1 MRSIVGLLLFALA
14 WGLSATF
21 LYDHWR
27 DKEGQQLE
35 EQATVLAVTYRAS
48 IEMYRL
54 ATEILFEEL
63 ILHDEVVETFAQG
76 VRSTGATRDR
86 ARGKLYR
93 LLSPT
98 YAQLRERGIRQM
110 QFHTATGHSFLRFH
124 APDKCEDPLFE
135 ARPTVRLANTERRAV
150 SGFEAGRIATGFR
163 YVFPVFLGE
172 DHLGS
177 METSVT
183 FPSIRAAMSD
193 IDSRSEYALVLRREH
208 VDEVLFDGQ
217 RPLYETSSLHD
228 DFLVE
233 DPGLDFLGSPPP
245 TASVR
250 EFDRQLSTLPRVQK
264 GMAAGES
271 FTVSLSTASGDW
283 AVSFLPIR
291 DILDRQAAYVVA
303 YTKAPFAAA
312 LRNEFYLN
320 MGLLTLVFFAFIWFT
335 RGLLRSGARLQLEK
349 QQLQTITDTIADG
362 LYVMDVQGVISRVN
376 PAFSELLGYRAEE
389 IVGQV
394 GHQRFHVHGD
404 GIPRQHP
411 AECPVFSAIG
421 RGQGYVGEEL
431 FRRKDGGLLTVEI
444 SCQLMRAEGVTI
456 GAVAAFRDISKR
468 KANDERIR
476 YLAQYDTLTNLPNR
490 TLLLDRLQQ
499 AIAVAQR
506 EEEYFA
512 ILFLD
517 IDNFKNIND
526 SLGHMIGDQLLQQ
539 VAARLTDC
547 VRGSDTVSR
556 QGGDEFIIIL
566 RQIRETA
573 DPVQIARKILTS
585 MALVPFTIEGQEL
598 RVTTSI
604 GIALYPEDGADS
616 ATLIKNADAAMYH
629 AKKLGRNNYQF
640 FTADLNARAHQRLLL
655 ENSLRRA
662 LESQELF
669 LHYQPLVDLESGRI
683 LGVEALL
690 RWRHPELG
698 LVPPEQFIPV
708 AEECGLISSIGE
720 WVIREACRQNK
731 AWQDAGLPPVH
742 VAVNLSPLQFRQQNL
757 EVIILQALEE
767 SGLAAAYLE
776 IEITENLLMSI
787 ADQTVP
793 LLRRFKEMGMRISI
807 DDFGTGYSSL
817 SYLKHF
823 PIDKLKI
830 DRSFVRDVSSDP
842 DDAAIASAI
851 IAMAHRL
858 RLKVLAEGV
867 ETMEQRHF
875 FLQEGCNE
883 AQGYYYSRP
892 LPADEVEGLLRSG
905 RPLPVSPEDPTMS
918 SDLCP
923 PAGSS
928 LTISAPAITP

>member
-1 MRSIVGLLLFALA
+1 MRLLAGLFLFVLA

-21 LYDHWR
+21 LHDHWR

-35 EQATVLAVTYRAS
+35 EQANVLAVTYRAS

-63 ILHDEVVETFAQG
+63 ILHDEFVETFAQG
-76 VRSTGATRDR
+76 VQSTGATRDR

-98 YAQLRERGIRQM
+98 YAQLKERGIRQLH
-110 QFHTATGHSFLRFH
+110 FHTASGHSFLRFH

-135 ARPTVRLANTERRAV
+135 VRPTVRLANTERRAI
-150 SGFEAGRIATGFR
+150 SGFEAGRIVSGFR
-163 YVFPVFLGE
+163 YVFPVFHGE
-172 DHLGS
+172 EHLGS

-183 FPSIRAAMSD
+183 FRSIREAMTD
-193 IDSRSEYALVLRREH
+193 IDPRSEYALVLRRDQVE
-208 VDEVLFDGQ
+208 EVLFDDQ
-217 RPLYETSSLHD
+217 RSLYEISPLHD

-233 DPGLDFLGSPPP
+233 DPRLRFLDSPLPP
-245 TASVR
+245 SATAR
-250 EFDRQLSTLPRVQK
+250 ELDGQLSSLPRVQK

-283 AVSFLPIR
+283 AVSFMPIR

-303 YTKAPFAAA
+303 YTRAPFVAA
-312 LRNEFYLN
+312 LRNEFYRN
-320 MGLLTLVFFAFIWFT
+320 MGFLTLVLFTFTWFT
-335 RGLLRSGARLQLEK
+335 RGLLRSGARLQQEK

-362 LYVMDVQGVISRVN
+362 LYVMDVHGVINRVN

-404 GIPRQHP
+404 GISRQHP

-456 GAVAAFRDISKR
+456 GAVAAFRDISER

-526 SLGHMIGDQLLQQ
+526 SLGHLIGDQLLQQ
-539 VAARLTDC
+539 MAARLIDC

-556 QGGDEFIIIL
+556 QGGDEFIIIV

-573 DPVQIARKILTS
+573 DPVQIARKILVA
-585 MALVPFTIEGQEL
+585 MALPFTIEGQEL
-598 RVTTSI
+598 RVTVSI
-604 GIALYPEDGADS
+604 GIALYPDDGPGS

-640 FTADLNARAHQRLLL
+640 FTADLNARAHQRLVM

-662 LESQELF
+662 LENREFF
-669 LHYQPLVDLESGRI
+669 LHYQPLVDLESGQI
-683 LGVEALL
+683 FGAEALL
-690 RWRHPELG
+690 RWLHPELG
-698 LVPPEQFIPV
+698 LVPPEDYVPI
-708 AEECGLISSIGE
+708 AEECGLILPLGE

-731 AWQDAGLPPVH
+731 AWQDAGLPPVQ

-757 EVIILQALEE
+757 EEIIIQALEE
-767 SGLAAAYLE
+767 SGLAATYLG
-776 IEITENLLMSI
+776 IEITENLLMSTE
-787 ADQTVP
+787 DQTVP
-793 LLRRFKEMGMRISI
+793 FLRRFKELGLRISI

-823 PIDKLKI
+823 PVDKLKI

-867 ETMEQRHF
+867 ETIEQRN
-875 FLQEGCNE
+875 FLLREGCNE
-883 AQGYYYSRP
+883 AQGFYFSRP
-892 LPADEVEGLLRSG
+892 LPAAEMAALLRNGESL
-905 RPLPVSPEDPTMS
+905 PLPAGRDSLP
-918 SDLCP
+918 SDLYS

-928 LTISAPAITP
+928 LASSASLITQ

>member
-1 MRSIVGLLLFALA
+1 MRLIVGLFLFVLA

-21 LYDHWR
+21 LYNHWQ

-35 EQATVLAVTYRAS
+35 ENVTVLAVTYRAS

-54 ATEILFEEL
+54 ATEILFEEMVL
-63 ILHDEVVETFAQG
+63 DDEVVETFARG
-76 VRSTGATRDR
+76 VHSTGATRDR

-93 LLSPT
+93 LLAPS
-98 YAQLRERGIRQM
+98 YAQLKERGIRQM
-110 QFHTATGHSFLRFH
+110 HFHTASGHSFLRFH

-135 ARPTVRLANTERRAV
+135 ARPTVRLANTERREV
-150 SGFEAGRIATGFR
+150 SGFEAGKSVSGFR
-163 YVFPVFLGE
+163 YVYPVFRGE
-172 DHLGS
+172 EHLGS

-183 FPSIRAAMSD
+183 FRSIREAMTD
-193 IDSRSEYALVLRREH
+193 LDPRSEYVLVLRREQ
-208 VDEVLFDGQ
+208 VEEILFDGK
-217 RPLYETSSLHD
+217 RSLYETSPLHD
-228 DFLVE
+228 SFLVE
-233 DPGLDFLGSPPP
+233 DPRLLFFDSPPP
-245 TASVR
+245 PSATVR
-250 EFDRQLSTLPRVQK
+250 ELDGPLSRLPRVQK

-271 FTVSLSTASGDW
+271 FTVSQSTASGDW

-291 DILDRQAAYVVA
+291 DILDRPAAYVVA
-303 YTKAPFAAA
+303 YARAPFVAA
-312 LRNEFYLN
+312 LRHEFYLN
-320 MGLLTLVFFAFIWFT
+320 MGLLTLVLSAFTWFT
-335 RGLLRSGARLQLEK
+335 RGLLRSGAKLQQEK

-362 LYVMDVQGVISRVN
+362 LYVMDVHGKINRVN

-389 IVGQV
+389 VVGQV

-411 AECPVFSAIG
+411 AECPVFSAIE

-456 GAVAAFRDISKR
+456 GAVAAFRDISER

-517 IDNFKNIND
+517 VDNFKNIND
-526 SLGHMIGDQLLQQ
+526 SLGHLVGDQLLQQ
-539 VAARLTDC
+539 MAARLIDC

-556 QGGDEFIIIL
+556 QGGDEFIIIV
-566 RQIRETA
+566 RQIRESA
-573 DPVQIARKILTS
+573 DPVQISRKIFAA
-585 MALVPFTIEGQEL
+585 MALPFSIEGQEL
-598 RVTTSI
+598 RVTASI
-604 GIALYPEDGADS
+604 GIALYPEDGLDS

-640 FTADLNARAHQRLLL
+640 FTADLNASAHQRLVL
-655 ENSLRRA
+655 ENRLRCA
-662 LESQELF
+662 LENREFF

-683 LGVEALL
+683 FGAEALL
-690 RWRHPELG
+690 RWLHPELG
-698 LVPPEQFIPV
+698 LVPPEEFIPV
-708 AEECGLISSIGE
+708 AEECGLILPLGE

-731 AWQDAGLPPVH
+731 AWQDAGLPPVQ

-757 EVIILQALEE
+757 EAIITQALEE
-767 SGLAAAYLE
+767 SGLAATYLE
-776 IEITENLLMSI
+776 IEITENLLMSSE
-787 ADQTVP
+787 DQTVP
-793 LLRRFKEMGMRISI
+793 LLRRFKEMGLRISI
-807 DDFGTGYSSL
+807 DDFGIGYSSL

-823 PIDKLKI
+823 PVDKLKI

-867 ETMEQRHF
+867 ETIDQRN
-875 FLQEGCNE
+875 FLLREGCNE
-883 AQGYYYSRP
+883 AQGFHYSRP
-892 LPADEVEGLLRSG
+892 LPAAEMAVLLRSG
-905 RPLPVSPEDPTMS
+905 LPLPQTPVDPDLSPRAD
-918 SDLCP
+918 
-923 PAGSS
+923 SS
-928 LTISAPAITP
+928 LLSSAPVVTP

>member
-1 MRSIVGLLLFALA
+1 MRLLAGLFLFVLA

-21 LYDHWR
+21 LHDHWR

-63 ILHDEVVETFAQG
+63 ILHDEFVETFAQG
-76 VRSTGATRDR
+76 VQSTGATRDR

-98 YAQLRERGIRQM
+98 YAQLKERGIRQLH
-110 QFHTATGHSFLRFH
+110 FHTASGHSFLRFH
-124 APDKCEDPLFE
+124 APDRCEDPLFE
-135 ARPTVRLANTERRAV
+135 VRPTVRLANTERRAI
-150 SGFEAGRIATGFR
+150 SGFEAGRIVSGFR
-163 YVFPVFLGE
+163 YVFPVFHGE
-172 DHLGS
+172 EHLGS

-183 FPSIRAAMSD
+183 FRSIREAMTD
-193 IDSRSEYALVLRREH
+193 IDPRSEYALVLRREQ
-208 VDEVLFDGQ
+208 VEEVLFEDQ
-217 RPLYETSSLHD
+217 RSLYEISPLHD

-233 DPGLDFLGSPPP
+233 DPRLRFLDSSPPP
-245 TASVR
+245 SATVR
-250 EFDRQLSTLPRVQK
+250 ELDGQLSSLPQVQK

-271 FTVSLSTASGDW
+271 FTVSLGTASGDW
-283 AVSFLPIR
+283 AVSFMPIR

-303 YTKAPFAAA
+303 YTRAPFAAS

-320 MGLLTLVFFAFIWFT
+320 MGLLTLVFFAFAWFT
-335 RGLLRSGARLQLEK
+335 RGLLRSGARLQQEK

-362 LYVMDVQGVISRVN
+362 LYVMDVHGVINRVN

-394 GHQRFHVHGD
+394 GHQHFHVHGD
-404 GIPRQHP
+404 GTLHQHQ
-411 AECPVFSAIG
+411 AECPVFSVIG

-431 FRRKDGGLLTVEI
+431 FRRKDGGLLTVEV

-456 GAVAAFRDISKR
+456 GAVAAFRDISER
-468 KANDERIR
+468 KANDQRIR

-506 EEEYFA
+506 EGEYFA

-526 SLGHMIGDQLLQQ
+526 SLGHLVGDQLLQQ
-539 VAARLTDC
+539 VAARLIDC

-556 QGGDEFIIIL
+556 QGGDEFIIIV

-573 DPVQIARKILTS
+573 DPVQIARKILAA
-585 MALVPFTIEGQEL
+585 MALPFSIEGPEL
-598 RVTTSI
+598 RVTASI
-604 GIALYPEDGADS
+604 GIALYPEDGPDP

-640 FTADLNARAHQRLLL
+640 FTADLNARVHQRLLL

-662 LESQELF
+662 LENQEFF

-683 LGVEALL
+683 LGAEALL
-690 RWRHPELG
+690 RWLHPELG
-698 LVPPEQFIPV
+698 LVSPEQFIPV

-731 AWQDAGLPPVH
+731 AWQDAGIPPIQ

-776 IEITENLLMSI
+776 IEITENLLMST

-793 LLRRFKEMGMRISI
+793 LLRRFKEMGMRISV

-823 PIDKLKI
+823 PLDKLKI

-867 ETMEQRHF
+867 ETIDQRN
-875 FLQEGCNE
+875 FLLREGCNE
-883 AQGYYYSRP
+883 AQGFYFSRP
-892 LPADEVEGLLRSG
+892 LPAVELAVLLRSG
-905 RPLPVSPEDPTMS
+905 QSLPLPPGDPELP
-918 SDLCP
+918 SDLYP
-923 PAGSS
+923 PTGSS
-928 LTISAPAITP
+928 LTSSVSVITP